1 MTVLRHKGTGVLATV
16 SDERAGA
23 LPGSEWEPVEAEKP
37 TRAPATRRRRRDTD
51 DD

>member
-1 MTVLRHKGTGVLATV
+1 MAVLRHRGTGVLATV
-16 SDERAGA
+16 SDERAGV

-37 TRAPATRRRRRDTD
+37 KQEPAPRRRKHVSD